1 MLRRDTMDY
10 EEKAR
15 ELMDFHMK
23 TKESEMSNRLHKMAH
38 GEAIMLECIAHCENG
53 IMPNEIARDAG
64 VSAARVAAFLKA
76 VEKKGYIERKN

>member
-1 MLRRDTMDY
+1 MDY

-23 TKESEMSNRLHKMAH
+23 TKESEMSNRLHEMAH
-38 GEAIMLECIAHCENG
+38 GEAIMLECIAHCEKG

-64 VSAARVAAFLKA
+64 VSAARVAAFLKS
-76 VEKKGYIERKN
+76 VEKKGYIEIKNY